1 MKTQH
6 GFSLLEVIVALVLIT
21 STGMALFSWMNTN
34 TMSLQRVQFVQQ
46 RNIATRNALMY
57 INTINPLQTP
67 QGSTTLGSY
76 IVNWNS
82 KALEPPKDGMAHTG
96 GQGFYQVGLYEVA
109 VEVQDLDKQVLANFT
124 VREVGY
130 LQVRKPNLNDLQ

>member
-1 MKTQH
+1 MKTQ

-82 KALEPPKDGMAHTG
+82 KTLEPPKDGMAHTG

-130 LQVRKPNLNDLQ
+130 LQVRKPNLTDMQ

>member
-82 KALEPPKDGMAHTG
+82 KALEPPKDG
-96 GQGFYQVGLYEVA
+96 
-109 VEVQDLDKQVLANFT
+109 D
-124 VREVGY
+124 
-130 LQVRKPNLNDLQ
+130 RKSVV

>member
-1 MKTQH
+1 MKTQQ

-34 TMSLQRVQFVQQ
+34 TLSLQRVQFVQQ

>member
-1 MKTQH
+1 MKAQ

-82 KALEPPKDGMAHTG
+82 KTLEPPKDGMAHTG

-130 LQVRKPNLNDLQ
+130 QQVRKPNLTDMQ

>member
-1 MKTQH
+1 MKAQ

-82 KALEPPKDGMAHTG
+82 KPLESPKDGMAHTG

-130 LQVRKPNLNDLQ
+130 QQVRKPNLTDMQ

>member
-1 MKTQH
+1 MKAQ

-82 KALEPPKDGMAHTG
+82 KTLEPPKDGMAHTG

-109 VEVQDLDKQVLANFT
+109 VEVQDLDKQALANFT

-130 LQVRKPNLNDLQ
+130 VQVRKPNLTDIQ

>member
-1 MKTQH
+1 MKAQ
-6 GFSLLEVIVALVLIT
+6 GFSLLEVIVALLLIT
-21 STGMALFSWMNTN
+21 SIGMALFSWMNTN

-57 INTINPLQTP
+57 INTINPSQTP

-82 KALEPPKDGMAHTG
+82 RVLEPPKDGMAHTG
-96 GQGFYQVGLYEVA
+96 GQGFYQVGIYEVA

>member
-67 QGSTTLGSY
+67 QGSTTLGLSL
-76 IVNWNS
+76 I
-82 KALEPPKDGMAHTG
+82 HI
-96 GQGFYQVGLYEVA
+96 
-109 VEVQDLDKQVLANFT
+109 
-124 VREVGY
+124 
-130 LQVRKPNLNDLQ
+130 

>member
-1 MKTQH
+1 MKTQ

-21 STGMALFSWMNTN
+21 SIGMALFSWMNTN

-57 INTINPLQTP
+57 INTINPLQNP

-82 KALEPPKDGMAHTG
+82 KALEPPKDGMTHTG
-96 GQGFYQVGLYEVA
+96 AQGFYQVGLYEVA

>member
-1 MKTQH
+1 MKAQ

-21 STGMALFSWMNTN
+21 SIGMALFSWMNTN
-34 TMSLQRVQFVQQ
+34 TLSLQRVQFVQQ

-57 INTINPLQTP
+57 INTLNPLQTP

-76 IVNWNS
+76 IVNWNA

>member
-1 MKTQH
+1 MKAQ

-57 INTINPLQTP
+57 INTINPSQTP

-76 IVNWNS
+76 IVNWS
-82 KALEPPKDGMAHTG
+82 SRVLEPPKDGMAHTG

-130 LQVRKPNLNDLQ
+130 VQVRKPNLNDLQ